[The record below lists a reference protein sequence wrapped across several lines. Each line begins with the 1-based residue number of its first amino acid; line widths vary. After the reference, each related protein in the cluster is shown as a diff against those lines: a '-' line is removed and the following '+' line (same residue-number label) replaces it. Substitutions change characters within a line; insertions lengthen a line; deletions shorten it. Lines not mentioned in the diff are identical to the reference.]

1 MSAPVREASVRSCP
15 ASGGNDKTPVD
26 CPADL
31 RPDCPSPLP
40 GKMTPDNS
48 TDWLGS
54 PSGLD
59 RELSSPTSSGLTNGA
74 VRSDLSYHYLAILNL
89 PLTLKLDVCS

>member
-1 MSAPVREASVRSCP
+1 MSAPVREASVRSCL

-48 TDWLGS
+48 TREAWRLGS
-54 PSGLD
+54 SKSSLQGTSGSNIRVLAQYGGNV
-59 RELSSPTSSGLTNGA
+59 TSHLK
-74 VRSDLSYHYLAILNL
+74 
-89 PLTLKLDVCS
+89 PLRQLII

>member
-1 MSAPVREASVRSCP
+1 MSAPVKEASVRSCP
-15 ASGGNDKTPVD
+15 ASAGNDKTPVD

-40 GKMTPDNS
+40 GRMTPDNS

-54 PSGLD
+54 PSSGD
-59 RELSSPTSSGLTNGA
+59 FELSRPTSSGRPNG
-74 VRSDLSYHYLAILNL
+74 
-89 PLTLKLDVCS
+89 